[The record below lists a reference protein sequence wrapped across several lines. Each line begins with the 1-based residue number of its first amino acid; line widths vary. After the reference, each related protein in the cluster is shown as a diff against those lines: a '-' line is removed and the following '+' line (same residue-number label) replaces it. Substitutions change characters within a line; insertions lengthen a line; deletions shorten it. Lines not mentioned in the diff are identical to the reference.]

1 MDSDKLNILKK
12 IDKKPKLNQRN
23 IASELGLSLG
33 KVNYSIKEL
42 KKRGLIKIN
51 NFKNSN
57 KKINYMYV
65 ITPKGMIHKTNMVI
79 KFMKIKMQEY
89 EDLKKDLKSNIKI
102 KKWKF

>member
-1 MDSDKLNILKK
+1 MDSDKLNILRK

-102 KKWKF
+102 KK